1 MQLTYP
7 ASQSTSSQD
16 RLEVGDNPG
25 VESVATRGIN
35 KYNLF
40 SNNDHT
46 EAYGVWLKF
55 SKDEICHNISLTLKV
70 CVNLDLETAA
80 SVFKIPPNECFIA
93 PVATMTTSSK
103 SMETGEQHLS
113 RPKPFPRHVAMNIQH
128 CLTKPGLQEH
138 TVVRYYACD
147 LCGTKLTDRCLIA
160 EYSDVDPDVFP
171 TAGPVPDVF
180 LTFHKKTRAIVVFT
194 LYPVVVVCTSR

>member
-7 ASQSTSSQD
+7 ASQSTSSKD
-16 RLEVGDNPG
+16 RLEVGENLE
-25 VESVATRGIN
+25 VESVTARDIN
-35 KYNLF
+35 KDNLF
-40 SNNDHT
+40 ANNGRT

-55 SKDEICHNISLTLKV
+55 SKDETRHKFTLNLKV

-93 PVATMTTSSK
+93 PVAAMTTSSK

-113 RPKPFPRHVAMNIQH
+113 QLKPFPRHVAINIQH
-128 CLTKPGLQEH
+128 CLTKPGIQEH
-138 TVVRYYACD
+138 VYN
-147 LCGTKLTDRCLIA
+147 LCGTKLTDGRLIA
-160 EYSDVDPDVFP
+160 EYSDVDPDMFP
-171 TAGPVPDVF
+171 TAGFVPDVF
-180 LTFHKKTRAIVVFT
+180 FTFHKKTRAILVFT